1 MSIFAILVGL
11 GCGLLLAAMGFGLW
25 SDYRGSRAVSHGA
38 HAAAWG
44 AAGVLVVGAL
54 LAWGSGLPALESL
67 IGVVDRRALEGPVL
81 SLILMAALAVPVKAD
96 TPQKALWSGALLYL
110 PAALLALAALIQI
123 AAPDAVVSSTDW
135 VTPVRFSLAVCGGLG
150 ARALGQSLQV
160 IVVGVPYVEWPGTL
174 TYGLTTILFGS
185 AALVGLLQRG
195 TLWDGA
201 NPMLRGGITGAWLA
215 WTAYWLLPRRYLRLR
230 AVLTIMAALLL
241 ILAAIRPA

>member
-1 MSIFAILVGL
+1 MSMLALLVGM
-11 GCGLLLAAMGFGLW
+11 GCGMLLVAVSFGLW
-25 SDYRGSRAVSHGA
+25 SDYRGSRAVSRGA
-38 HAAAWG
+38 QAAAWA

-67 IGVVDRRALEGPVL
+67 IGVVDRQPIKGSAL

-96 TPQKALWSGALLYL
+96 APQKAPWGTALLYL
-110 PAALLALAALIQI
+110 PASLLALAALFEIT
-123 AAPDAVVSSTDW
+123 ASDEVLSSTDW

-174 TYGLTTILFGS
+174 TYGLTTMLFGS
-185 AALVGLLQRG
+185 ATMVNLLQRG
-195 TLWDGA
+195 TPWDG

-215 WTAYWLLPRRYLRLR
+215 WTADWLTPRRHLRLR
-230 AVLTIMAALLL
+230 AVLTITAAVLL
-241 ILAAIRPA
+241 IVAAIKPA